1 MARTRISKNI
11 YYDSNKKRYYVKF
24 YYGKNEQGRYITK
37 YKTVKTKKEA
47 ERQLTAFLYGKDT
60 NTITS
65 PSEHTVETWLEYW
78 MKHAVE
84 PNSQETTIYGYR
96 QIMKNHI
103 IPALG
108 KVKLQKLTADQL
120 QQYYTTKLKTL
131 SPNTVLK
138 HHNLMQTAFV
148 MAERHDIITR
158 SPTFRATPPRAI
170 QNEIRPLT
178 AEQLQKLIEAAYENK
193 EDKHALLLTII
204 FAAFTGMRREEILGL
219 TWGDVDIKKGL
230 ITIRKARTSAGSKIV
245 SKKTKTASSVRVI
258 SMSDRLKVEL
268 IKAQV
273 NYLVMRTPE
282 GGKASKRIDSSSYII
297 VNDKGDPCR
306 PNYMSMVF
314 RKLADKC
321 GFVDITLHGLRHTFA
336 SLANA
341 QGHTMFDISKLLGHS
356 RPDITGKIYTHMFET
371 ADEKL
376 IASISTSIEGGLSKK
391 LSNTELIADAL
402 GQMEQRVKE
411 QEQDIEARKQEV
423 EARKA
428 EIDEYKRKIEQAT
441 AGSKT
446 QKKINA
452 KMEGEVESLQEEYKK
467 LLNEH

>member
-37 YKTVKTKKEA
+37 HKTARTKKEA
-47 ERQLTAFLYGKDT
+47 EKLLTAFLHGKNT
-60 NTITS
+60 NTITL

-78 MKHAVE
+78 MKNAVE

-103 IPALG
+103 IPELG

-120 QQYYTTKLKTL
+120 QQYYTMKLKTL

-158 SPTFRATPPRAI
+158 SPTFRATAPRAI

-219 TWGDVDIKKGL
+219 TWGDVDVKKGL

-268 IKAQV
+268 VKAQV
-273 NYLVMRTPE
+273 NFLVMKTPE
-282 GGKASKRIDSSSYII
+282 GGQASKRIDSSSYII

-441 AGSKT
+441 AGAKT

-467 LLNEH
+467 LLNDH

>member
-24 YYGKNEQGRYITK
+24 YYGKNEQGEYITK
-37 YKTVKTKKEA
+37 YKTVKSKKEA
-47 ERQLTAFLYGKDT
+47 EKLLTTFLHGKNT
-60 NTITS
+60 NTITL

-120 QQYYTTKLKTL
+120 QQYYTMKLKTL

-178 AEQLQKLIEAAYENK
+178 AEQLQKLIESAYENK

-268 IKAQV
+268 VKAQV
-273 NYLVMRTPE
+273 NYLVMKTPE

-321 GFVDITLHGLRHTFA
+321 GLYDITLHGLRHTFA

-356 RPDITGKIYTHMFET
+356 RPDITGKIYMHMFEF

-391 LSNTELIADAL
+391 LSNTEFIADAL
-402 GQMEQRVKE
+402 GQMEQSIKERE
-411 QEQDIEARKQEV
+411 QEIEASKKEV

-441 AGSKT
+441 AGVKT

-452 KMEGEVESLQEEYKK
+452 KMEEEVESLQEEYEK
-467 LLNEH
+467 LLKEH

>member
-11 YYDSNKKRYYVKF
+11 YYDANKKLYYVKL
-24 YYGKNEQGRYITK
+24 YYGKNEQGNYITK
-37 YKTVKTKKEA
+37 YKTAKTKKEA
-47 ERQLTAFLYGKDT
+47 EKQLTAFLHGKNT
-60 NTITS
+60 NTITL
-65 PSEHTVETWLEYW
+65 PSEHTIETWLEYW
-78 MKHAVE
+78 MKNAIE

-108 KVKLQKLTADQL
+108 NVKLQKMTADQL

-148 MAERHDIITR
+148 MAEKHDIINK
-158 SPTFRATPPRAI
+158 SPTFRVTPPRAI
-170 QNEIRPLT
+170 QNEIKPLT

-204 FAAFTGMRREEILGL
+204 FAAFTGMRREEVLGL
-219 TWGDVDIKKGL
+219 TWGDVDMKKGI
-230 ITIRKARTSAGSKIV
+230 ITIRKARTSAGSKV
-245 SKKTKTASSVRVI
+245 VDKSTKTTSSIRVI
-258 SMSDRLKVEL
+258 SMPDRVKLEL
-268 IKAQV
+268 IRT
-273 NYLVMRTPE
+273 LVEKRSE
-282 GGKASKRIDSSSYII
+282 NIKGSKGNNYII
-297 VNDKGDPCR
+297 VNDKGFPCR
-306 PNYMSMVF
+306 PNYISILF

-356 RPDITGKIYTHMFET
+356 RPDITGKIYTHMFES

-376 IASISTSIEGGLSKK
+376 IASISASIEGGLSKK
-391 LSNTELIADAL
+391 LSNTEFASDILK
-402 GQMEQRVKE
+402 QMEQSVID
-411 QEQDIEARKQEV
+411 QEHEIEARK
-423 EARKA
+423 ADIA
-428 EIDEYKRKIEQAT
+428 EYKQKIELAT
-441 AGSKT
+441 TEAEAL
-446 QKKINA
+446 KKRN
-452 KMEGEVESLQEEYKK
+452 EGIEKEAQSLREEHIR
-467 LLNEH
+467 LHEQNCNNG